1 MSANMA
7 KTSGSN
13 VVLQYDMVS
22 LTHPGRVREH
32 NEDAVAF
39 DALAQVAVLADGMGG
54 YAAGEVASGMAT
66 AQICARISRL
76 KADYPKVTALDLS
89 TELRFAVRH
98 VNAEILRAARGN
110 AQFSGMG
117 ATLVAVAFTGN
128 VAVIAHAGDSRVY
141 LLRQRQLRLL
151 THDHSALQE
160 QIDMGLILPEDAEKI
175 GGKNLVTRALGVD
188 VKLEPDIAMHPML
201 AGDVLLL
208 CSDGLNDMLTDA
220 KIEAVMQRYAEH
232 PAAAARQL
240 VEDANAAGGR
250 DNVSVI
256 LVNVHASA

>member
-1 MSANMA
+1 MSTIMA
-7 KTSGSN
+7 KTPSSSPA
-13 VVLQYDMVS
+13 LQYEMIS
-22 LTHPGRVREH
+22 LTHTGRVREH

-66 AQICARISRL
+66 AQICARIARL

-98 VNAEILRAARGN
+98 VNAEILRAARSN
-110 AQFSGMG
+110 AQYAGMG

-128 VAVIAHAGDSRVY
+128 VAVIAHAGDSRAY
-141 LLRQRQLRLL
+141 LLRQNQLRLL

-160 QIDMGLILPEDAEKI
+160 QIDMGLILPEDAETI

-188 VKLEPDIAMHPML
+188 ARLDPDVAMHPMMT
-201 AGDVLLL
+201 GDLLLL

-220 KIEAVMQRYAEH
+220 KIENILRQYAEH

-240 VEDANAAGGR
+240 VDDANVAGGR

-256 LVNVHASA
+256 LVTVR